1 MREEIP
7 SRRGYPGYMYTDL
20 ATLYER
26 AGRIGDKEGSVTI
39 MPILTMPDDDITHPI
54 PDLTGYITEGQIV
67 ISRELERKGIYP
79 PIDVFLSLSRMM
91 KEGIGPDKTR
101 EDHNNVFMQSYAAY
115 AEGCDL
121 REISTI
127 IGAEALGEREKLY
140 LTNADRFENEFIAQG
155 EHEKR
160 RVEETLDIG
169 WRLFAALPEED
180 LKLISEEFIKKY
192 RPYLQYRS
200 FKNHEKDEK

>member
-1 MREEIP
+1 
-7 SRRGYPGYMYTDL
+7 
-20 ATLYER
+20 
-26 AGRIGDKEGSVTI
+26 

-91 KEGIGPDKTR
+91 KEGIGPGKTR

-140 LTNADRFENEFIAQG
+140 LTNSDRFEKEFIAQG
-155 EHEKR
+155 EFEKR
-160 RVEETLDIG
+160 KVEETLDIG

-180 LKLISEEFIKKY
+180 LKLINEEFIKKY

-200 FKNHEKDEK
+200 YKNHEKDAE